1 MGFMTLNLQTQS
13 TNTAK
18 LIQDWLINQIAEQLQ
33 MDCDQVSIKES
44 FDSYGLNSS
53 QALIIAAKAEK
64 QFGFKLS
71 PVLLWHYPNIE
82 SLSHRLVEEFSAA
95 EQVFEI

>member
-1 MGFMTLNLQTQS
+1 MTLNLRTQS

-18 LIQDWLINQIAEQLQ
+18 LVQDWLINQIAEQLQ

-53 QALIIAAKAEK
+53 QALIIAVKAEK
-64 QFGFKLS
+64 HFGFRLS

-82 SLSHRLVEEFSAA
+82 SLSHRLVEEFAAA

>member
-1 MGFMTLNLQTQS
+1 MSFMNLNLQTQS

-18 LIQDWLINQIAEQLQ
+18 LIQDWLIDQIAEQLQ

-64 QFGFKLS
+64 KFGFKLS

-82 SLSHRLVEEFSAA
+82 SLSHRLVEEFSAT